1 MPKELSTEVLY
12 YDKMVALGEL
22 HQSDIKSFLRTNC
35 IEMIKELQDNQSRMM
50 EMYKQ
55 SPTFPFDF
63 YNLSLRETDTKI
75 QTIREFYTRITSED
89 L

>member
-1 MPKELSTEVLY
+1 
-12 YDKMVALGEL
+12 MVALGGIQ
-22 HQSDIKSFLRTNC
+22 QSDIKSFLRTNC

>member
-1 MPKELSTEVLY
+1 MPKELSTQVLY
-12 YDKMVALGEL
+12 YDKMVVLGEL

-75 QTIREFYTRITSED
+75 QTIREFYTRITGEE

>member
-1 MPKELSTEVLY
+1 
-12 YDKMVALGEL
+12 MVVLGEP

-35 IEMIKELQDNQSRMM
+35 TEMIQELQDNQSRMM

-75 QTIREFYTRITSED
+75 QTIREFYTRITGEE

>member
-1 MPKELSTEVLY
+1 
-12 YDKMVALGEL
+12 MVALGEL

>member
-1 MPKELSTEVLY
+1 
-12 YDKMVALGEL
+12 MVALGEL

-35 IEMIKELQDNQSRMM
+35 IEMIKELQDNQSRIM
-50 EMYKQ
+50 EIYKQ
-55 SPTFPFDF
+55 SPTYPFDF

-75 QTIREFYTRITSED
+75 QTVREFYTRITGEE